1 MACRSILN
9 ASALLTLLLV
19 TACGGGGGEATPAAT
34 TTTPPIAQTPV
45 TEAATAGARLQAS
58 AAGYALDTPDVPVS
72 AYQQTRWKAFL
83 VAGNTQEPVFDN
95 FVLSFSKWLGQRG
108 VSSIEILQAKSP
120 NVTLRSSSENI
131 LSALVRGAPG
141 PNEGCLVYMTSHGS
155 GDSPQAKGGLWLAPA
170 GGREETLTPVAL
182 NEMLGNS
189 CGTRPTV
196 VVLSGCYTGVYMND
210 AIAAPNRI
218 VLTAARADR
227 TSFGC
232 EATGDYTFFD
242 KCVLQNLD
250 TAGTVQKLTEKVR
263 ACVGK
268 READEKFTPS
278 EPQAFF
284 GRDMR
289 DLALPALPAATA
301 SELAALDSQP

>member
-1 MACRSILN
+1 MHSSSLNSIMV
-9 ASALLTLLLV
+9 AVLV
-19 TACGGGGGEATPAAT
+19 TALSGCGGGGGDAAPAPVAPVAPVAPAPAAD
-34 TTTPPIAQTPV
+34 
-45 TEAATAGARLQAS
+45 AATAGARLQAS
-58 AAGYALDTPDVPVS
+58 AAGYALEAPEVPVS
-72 AYQQTRWKAFL
+72 PHQQTRWKAFL
-83 VAGNTQEPVFDN
+83 VAGNVQEPVFDN
-95 FVLSFSKWLGQRG
+95 FVESFGQWLAKHG
-108 VSSIEILQAKSP
+108 VGSIETLQAKSP
-120 NVTLRSSSENI
+120 NVSLRSSADNI
-131 LSALVRGAPG
+131 LSSLVRGAPG
-141 PNEGCLVYMTSHGS
+141 PGEGCLVYMTSHGS
-155 GDSPQAKGGLWLAPA
+155 GDSPQAKGGLWLAPS
-170 GGREETLTPVAL
+170 GGREETLTPAAL

-196 VVLSGCYTGVYMND
+196 VVLSGCYTGVYMNE

-289 DLALPALPAATA
+289 DLALPVAPTSTAT
-301 SELAALDSQP
+301 SLAAVEQ